1 MHNVLRMSRKAF
13 TVAVVAATIAWSVGL
28 AALVAPL
35 TVNAA
40 ASGDLVRGSLPA
52 VYYVGA
58 NGRRYVFPNEKTY
71 KTWYSDFSTVQVVTD
86 AELAAMPIGGNA
98 TYKPGVKMVKIQTD
112 PKVYAVD
119 ANGTLRWVQTEAL
132 ATELYGASWN
142 TMIEDVPDAFFV
154 NYTIGSDIAAAADF
168 VVADVSAAATSINVD
183 KNISASSSASLS
195 VCASSSMPVGS
206 TLPKGATGVNM
217 LKFDVVNGGADAMT
231 VNSLTVHRSGAGQTA
246 DFSYV
251 YLYDGNVRLTT
262 GRTVNSST
270 GDSAFNGLSISV
282 PAHGT
287 KTLWIA
293 ADLATTANSG
303 NVHMLSLTDL
313 KYGTTSVSGLPV
325 SGPQFTMSNASSGTL
340 TITKQGA
347 VPLSNVMA
355 GGLEQLIGKF
365 QVAAGT
371 GEDVSLERITL
382 FQGGAVSTANIT
394 NLKLKQ
400 ASTTVAT
407 AAGYDS
413 NDRVTFVLGTP
424 FLLEK
429 GANRTFDVYADIS
442 AGARTGTTETILT
455 YVDSTTDVMGV
466 GQTYGY
472 GANVDIASFGTYDG
486 TSCALGA
493 DNCSS
498 TRIEG
503 STLTI
508 TFNGPAAA
516 DVAVAANDVE
526 LYSFTMAAAANLEVR
541 NLRMAITATD
551 GDVGVDV
558 NDLYD
563 STDAE
568 NNYSDIK
575 LVNATTGVTVAGPL
589 SLSYSAAAD
598 DITQTLTFTE
608 TFTLAAGSSETYK
621 VTADVR
627 NSADNDADRVQ
638 INLSAFQSSDIRN
651 LDNSTYLST
660 TTDIVPNA
668 GINGNPFTVHAPT
681 LTMAAASSP
690 VAQTYIKGS
699 SNVALGGYTF
709 TANDAADIY
718 VTSIALTGYIDTN
731 DESGTCTIAADGDGG
746 LQGMED
752 AACASVAT
760 VVLTAGLWNGDTQ
773 VGTTKSP
780 SASSAVSTGGVLT
793 FNNLGLV
800 IPAGESVSL
809 TLKGNISGALATAT
823 LTDLI
828 NFRIAATTDVSAT
841 DLSGN
846 SVTKSGVPQ
855 GSTMTVADKG
865 SISATLA
872 PDDSDTEAGIVVAST
887 SNVVLGKYKFT
898 ALNEELKVTKARFH
912 VSTSS
917 DDSISSLTLYDGSTV
932 VGGPVAMQ
940 TSGNVDFS
948 GVNFVI
954 PKDSSKVLTVK
965 ANLNAVG
972 TGAAASG
979 SNLALSLMNTA
990 STFEARGTGSGSST
1004 LISTLTS
1011 QVDGRAKIIRKS
1023 KPTVSLMA
1031 LPQTVLTSG
1040 DQSIMRFSVAA
1051 DAAGD
1056 ISFKKLTFT
1065 SNVTSNV
1072 TLAVTSNSSVRRVG
1086 DASNLAGL
1094 GVASGAACS
1103 AGTADACTIT
1113 VYLTNEEVISAGSSR
1128 TYDLRLTVGG
1138 ALAVGD
1144 SISSTLNGESS
1155 ASVVTGFIATRT
1167 SVFTVGGTAFE
1178 ADDVYTI
1185 TNIGAAP
1192 KAIDGVG
1199 VTAVTTANAIVDA
1212 INADATLYFSAVS
1225 TGTTGV
1231 VYMYP
1236 KSTATWA
1243 QAMAT
1248 ITVATTDVGGVADN
1262 QTVSPVT
1269 TPVTMYEIDTVN
1281 DGALTTDVYT
1291 ATSEDADSHS
1301 FIWSDNSATA
1311 HSDTAFFVDTLAA
1324 SMTGSLDFTNGSYVK
1339 ILTTDTQTMSK

>member
-154 NYTIGSDIAAAADF
+154 NYTIGSDTAAAADF

-195 VCASSSMPVGS
+195 VRASSSMPVGS

-400 ASTTVAT
+400 ASTTMAT

-424 FLLEK
+424 YLLEK

-455 YVDSTTDVMGV
+455 YVDSTTDVMGI

-472 GANVDIASFGTYDG
+472 GANVDITTSGTYDG

-493 DNCSS
+493 GDCSS

-508 TFNGPAAA
+508 TFNGPPAA

-526 LYSFTMAAAANLEVR
+526 LYSFTLAAAANLEVR

-568 NNYSDIK
+568 NNFSDIK

-589 SLSYSAAAD
+589 SLSYSAVAD

-660 TTDIVPNA
+660 STDIVPNA

-690 VAQTYIKGS
+690 VTQTYIKGS
-699 SNVALGGYTF
+699 SDIALGGYTF

-718 VTSIALTGYIDTN
+718 VTSIALQGYIDTN
-731 DESGTCTIAADGDGG
+731 DASATCTVAKDGTFDE
-746 LQGMED
+746 GMEN
-752 AACASVAT
+752 ASCASIAT

-780 SASSAVSTGGVLT
+780 STSSAAGSGGVLT
-793 FNNLGLV
+793 FNNLSLV

-809 TLKGNISGALATAT
+809 TLKGNISGALGSTT
-823 LTDLI
+823 LTDALY
-828 NFRIAATTDVSAT
+828 FGIAATSDVSAT

-846 SVTKSGVPQ
+846 SVTKSGTPS
-855 GSTMTVADKG
+855 GSTMTVANAG
-865 SISATLA
+865 TISAALA
-872 PDDSDTEAGIVVAST
+872 PDDADTEAGLVVAST

-898 ALNEELKVTKARFH
+898 ALNEELKVTKARFT

-940 TSGNVDFS
+940 TSGIVDFT
-948 GVNFVI
+948 GVNFVV

-965 ANLNAVG
+965 TNLNAVG
-972 TGAAASG
+972 TGAASSG
-979 SNLALSLMNTA
+979 SDLALTFDYDTS
-990 STFEARGTGSGSST
+990 FEARGTGSGSST
-1004 LISTLTS
+1004 LITS
-1011 QVDGRAKIIRKS
+1011 AGSADITGRAKIIRKS
-1023 KPTVSLMA
+1023 KPTVSLVA
-1031 LPQTVLTSG
+1031 LPQTVLTTG

-1056 ISFKKLTFT
+1056 VSFKKLTFT
-1065 SNVTSNV
+1065 ANATSNA
-1072 TLAVTSNSSVRRVG
+1072 TLTVTSNSSLRRVG
-1086 DASNLAGL
+1086 DASNLTGRS
-1094 GVASGAACS
+1094 VASGAACS
-1103 AGTADACTIT
+1103 AGTAGACTIT

-1128 TYDLRLTVGG
+1128 TYDLRITIGG

-1155 ASVVTGFIATRT
+1155 AVVETGFLAAQLDSLTP
-1167 SVFTVGGTAFE
+1167 GGTIEVGDKFIITGIAPSGISVSI
-1178 ADDVYTI
+1178 ASGTTVALACDD
-1185 TNIGAAP
+1185 
-1192 KAIDGVG
+1192 
-1199 VTAVTTANAIVDA
+1199 IVA
-1212 INADATLYFSAVS
+1212 GINADATAYVTALDDTTRVLIYAKSSSA
-1225 TGTTGV
+1225 TGQVGYTVTPTTTESDDGAADAQTFV
-1231 VYMYP
+1231 
-1236 KSTATWA
+1236 TAS
-1243 QAMAT
+1243 
-1248 ITVATTDVGGVADN
+1248 I
-1262 QTVSPVT
+1262 VT
-1269 TPVTMYEIDTVN
+1269 AFEIDTAN
-1281 DGALTTDVYT
+1281 DGDASTYT
-1291 ATSEDADSHS
+1291 SASEDATSRS
-1301 FIWSDNSATA
+1301 FVWSDNSATS
-1311 HSDTAFFVDTLAA
+1311 HSSTAFYVDTLAA
-1324 SMTGSLDFTNGSYVK
+1324 SMTGSLDWTNGSYVK